1 MNLSVNNILL
11 GVFISMIGLALLM
24 YGRKAIRTPH
34 IVGGLTLVVYPYFV
48 GSLALEAAIAVVV
61 IAGVTLASRLGF

>member
-34 IVGGLTLVVYPYFV
+34 IV
-48 GSLALEAAIAVVV
+48 ED
-61 IAGVTLASRLGF
+61 

>member
-1 MNLSVNNILL
+1 
-11 GVFISMIGLALLM
+11 
-24 YGRKAIRTPH
+24 
-34 IVGGLTLVVYPYFV
+34 LTLVVYPYFV